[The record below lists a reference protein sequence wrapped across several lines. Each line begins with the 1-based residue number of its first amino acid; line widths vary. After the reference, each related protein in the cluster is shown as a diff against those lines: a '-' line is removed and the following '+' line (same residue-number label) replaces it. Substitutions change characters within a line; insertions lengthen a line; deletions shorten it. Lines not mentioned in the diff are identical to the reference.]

1 MKGILSR
8 VVSLSLAVMMI
19 VSLMPGV
26 TFTVNAATEP
36 VVLLNDDFGADRTDE
51 ITAKMEPTLLEGAEK
66 LTLHDLV
73 SKDVLNTPDKVL
85 GQVLAGTNKAD
96 ENITFG
102 YKLAEDV
109 GDVRIT
115 MVGQLANNGTGPGN
129 GITAVQLSADGQNW
143 TQRPHGGQ
151 RTLSV
156 YQSGHHVFRPRL

>member
-96 ENITFG
+96 ENN
-102 YKLAEDV
+102 L
-109 GDVRIT
+109 
-115 MVGQLANNGTGPGN
+115 
-129 GITAVQLSADGQNW
+129 
-143 TQRPHGGQ
+143 
-151 RTLSV
+151 
-156 YQSGHHVFRPRL
+156 RL